1 VAEVSDMTGRR
12 YVAIGDSFTEGLG
25 DPGVDGRDRGWADRV
40 AERLAVHYPGCTYA
54 NLAVR
59 GRTVPEIVAEQ
70 VPAAVALGPDL
81 VSFAGGINDAL
92 RRDWDLVTMAQ
103 NLQTGM
109 ADLAATGAQLVI
121 VTYGRPSRRSRL
133 MAVVEGRLREYRE
146 VTYDVAAQH
155 RATVVDFWDATVF
168 DDPRFWSDDRLHLN
182 SLGHERVSMAVLDAL
197 GMPVTEWQQPL
208 PTIAAQAPWARVSD
222 DVTWFGRHFAP
233 WIVRKARGRRS
244 GDGITAK
251 RPQCLPVSEAS

>member
-1 VAEVSDMTGRR
+1 MTRR

-25 DPGVDGRDRGWADRV
+25 DPGADGRDRGWADRL
-40 AERLAVHYPGCTYA
+40 AQRLAGQYPGLMYA

-70 VPAAVALGPDL
+70 VPAAVALKPDL

-103 NLQTGM
+103 NLQSGM
-109 ADLAATGAQLVI
+109 AELAQTGAQLVI
-121 VTYGRPSRRSRL
+121 VTYGRPSRRSRF
-133 MAVVEGRLREYRE
+133 MAVVEGRLRQYRE
-146 VTYDVAAQH
+146 VTYEVAAVH
-155 RATVVDFWDATVF
+155 GATVVDFWEETVF

-197 GMPVTEWQQPL
+197 GMPAPHWREPL
-208 PTIAAQAPWARVSD
+208 PRVPEPAPWAHLAD
-222 DVTWFGRHFAP
+222 DLSWFGRHFAP
-233 WIVRKARGRRS
+233 WIVRKVRGHSS

-251 RPQCLPVSEAS
+251 RPQYSPVVAPSEHA

>member
-1 VAEVSDMTGRR
+1 MTGRR

-25 DPGVDGRDRGWADRV
+25 DPGANGRDRGWADRV
-40 AERLAVHYPGCTYA
+40 AEQLAAHDPGVTYA

-59 GRTVPEIVAEQ
+59 GRTVPEIITEQ
-70 VPAAVALGPDL
+70 VPAATALRPDL

-103 NLQTGM
+103 NLQAGM

-146 VTYDVAAQH
+146 VTYDVAADH
-155 RATVVDFWDATVF
+155 GAIVVDFWDVTVF

-182 SLGHERVSMAVLDAL
+182 PLGHERVSMAVLDAL
-197 GMPVTEWQQPL
+197 GVPVSAWQVPL
-208 PTIAAQAPWARVSD
+208 PAIPTPPAWTRVAN
-222 DVTWFGRHFAP
+222 DVSWFGHHFAP
-233 WIVRKARGRRS
+233 WIARKARGRRS
-244 GDGITAK
+244 GDGISAK
-251 RPQCLPVSEAS
+251 RPQCLPVAKAS

>member
-1 VAEVSDMTGRR
+1 M
-12 YVAIGDSFTEGLG
+12 GDSFTEGLG

-40 AERLAVHYPGCTYA
+40 GRAGWPLTIPASRTPTWRCAVGRFRRSSPSRSRLLT
-54 NLAVR
+54 
-59 GRTVPEIVAEQ
+59 
-70 VPAAVALGPDL
+70 ALHPDL

-92 RRDWDLVTMAQ
+92 RRDWDLVSMAQ
-103 NLQTGM
+103 NLQAGM

-121 VTYGRPSRRSRL
+121 VTYRQPSRRSRL

-146 VTYDVAAQH
+146 VTYDVAAAH
-155 RATVVDFWDATVF
+155 GATVVELWDATVF
-168 DDPRFWSDDRLHLN
+168 DDPRFSSDHRLHLN
-182 SLGHERVSMAVLDAL
+182 PLGHKQVSMAVLDAL
-197 GMPVTEWQQPL
+197 GMPVPAWQQPL